1 MTTPK
6 RKKKKSK
13 QSTLPPFLIPAAIAL
28 VLLVLILL
36 IGNRTTEPALTT
48 APTEVT
54 VEVNPYLPGDFVYEN
69 GYLSCSVADAALGI
83 DVSEHQQAVDWDQV
97 RNAGMEFVMIR
108 AGYRG
113 YTEGE
118 LYEDSMFR
126 SHLAGAKDAGLKVGV
141 YFFSQATTPEEAEEE
156 AAFVLKL
163 LKKTDLDLPV
173 VYDWEYVSTDARTA
187 AMDRR
192 TLTDCAIA
200 FCEAIEDAG
209 FDPMVYFNP
218 DLARNMFLLEELT
231 AYDFWLAMYD
241 DQMDFP
247 FRVDLW
253 QYTHTGSVPGIEGD
267 VDVNLYLP

>member
-1 MTTPK
+1 M
-6 RKKKKSK
+6 
-13 QSTLPPFLIPAAIAL
+13 
-28 VLLVLILL
+28 
-36 IGNRTTEPALTT
+36 
-48 APTEVT
+48 
-54 VEVNPYLPGDFVYEN
+54 
-69 GYLSCSVADAALGI
+69 
-83 DVSEHQQAVDWDQV
+83 
-97 RNAGMEFVMIR
+97 
-108 AGYRG
+108 
-113 YTEGE
+113 
-118 LYEDSMFR
+118 
-126 SHLAGAKDAGLKVGV
+126 
-141 YFFSQATTPEEAEEE
+141 
-156 AAFVLKL
+156 
-163 LKKTDLDLPV
+163 